1 MRFDYKITLSI
12 IFLFLVSVS
21 TYGQRF
27 GANPSS
33 VKWKKI
39 KGAAA
44 DIVFPIGSDSAA
56 FRVNAITSMLEKSP
70 AYGRLGNTSS
80 RISIVLQ
87 TLPTVSNAYV
97 GLGPWRSEFF
107 LFPPQDALKLGSTS
121 WLDNLS
127 IHEYRHVHQYAN
139 FRKGL
144 SKFAYLV
151 AGQEGQALA
160 NSASVPDWFFEGD
173 AVYAET
179 KYLSQGRGR
188 LPGFYEPFRSLW
200 MANKQY
206 GYQKLR
212 SGSMKDLVPNHYA
225 LGYLLVAYGY
235 GQYGE
240 DFWAKVTG
248 DASRFRGLFYP
259 LQSAIKRHTG
269 LKFNAF
275 VQRAIDSFQLSM
287 PVEVKHPSV
296 MMINTLDKKRVVDH
310 HFPIW
315 LGGDSVLAL
324 RKSYNQL
331 SHWVIFN
338 QGKQSRLGVKNIG
351 VDDYYTYKRGHVVYV
366 AYMPDSRWQWK
377 ESSDIILYNIY
388 DRTEQ
393 RITKGKRYFSPDLS
407 NDGQRLIAVDVA
419 PGGKTSLDLINRE
432 TGEKLKT
439 YENGSGIFFSYP
451 VFNYSDSIVYV
462 IARKDEGVSALL
474 KLDLSTSSFSE
485 VLPYTNAP
493 MSFLRIRGN
502 KLMFTVSQ
510 GQTNQFWEHDLVS
523 GKTGVLSVG
532 VTGSYGGDIHEDG
545 KKIVYSSL
553 SAEGEQV
560 YRADYAFK
568 EAKLSPLK
576 PTGATDL
583 MTEVNGSND
592 SIAAY
597 KKSEGLLRIHSWRP
611 FYEQPEWSFTLY
623 GQNLLNTMVS
633 SYEYVYNENEGSHR
647 VGLNLAY
654 GGLYPWITG
663 GTNYTVD
670 RTYKDSSRLI
680 RWNEWTGNVGLRL
693 PLNFTAGKLYK
704 QLDLSTRIHAVSL
717 DYASKNTVSFNDRFI
732 SYLQHQLSWS
742 MQTQQAVQHI
752 YPKFAFV
759 TRLQSRMAIG
769 NTSANQ
775 LYWGSQLYLPG
786 AGRNHSLVLGFNY
799 QRRDTL
805 RQYSFS
811 NGFAMA
817 RGYDGIDYPRM
828 WKTSFNYH
836 MPLLYPDLGIG
847 NIVYFLRIR
856 SNFFYDD
863 MHLKSLRTGKVIN
876 LRSAGTE
883 VYFDTKWWN
892 QQNVTFG
899 LRYSRL
905 LDTKLFVKPP
915 NPNRWEFI
923 MPIDLF
929 SN

>member
-1 MRFDYKITLSI
+1 MRLICKIILSI
-12 IFLFLVSVS
+12 FFLLHVSLHM
-21 TYGQRF
+21 YGQRF

-39 KGAAA
+39 RGTAAE
-44 DIVFPIGSDSAA
+44 IVFPQGADSAA
-56 FRVNAITSMLEKSP
+56 MRINAITQLLEKQSS
-70 AYGRLGNTSS
+70 GRLGNARL
-80 RISIVLQ
+80 RIPIVLQ

-107 LFPPQDALKLGSTS
+107 LFPPQDALYLGSTS

-127 IHEYRHVHQYAN
+127 VHEYRHVHQYAN

-144 SKFAYLV
+144 SKFAYLI

-173 AVYAET
+173 AVYTET

-188 LPGFYEPFRSLW
+188 LPGFFDPFRSLW
-200 MANKQY
+200 LANKKY

-225 LGYLLVAYGY
+225 LGYLLVAHGY
-235 GQYGE
+235 RSQGDG
-240 DFWAKVTG
+240 FWAKVTD
-248 DASRFRGLFYP
+248 DAARFKGLFYP

-269 LKFNAF
+269 LRFNEF
-275 VQRAIDSFQLSM
+275 VERAIDSFRLNM
-287 PVEVKHPSV
+287 PVE
-296 MMINTLDKKRVVDH
+296 INYSNSKMVNELDTKKVIDH
-310 HFPIW
+310 RFPIF

-324 RKSYNQL
+324 RRAYNQL
-331 SHWVIFN
+331 AHWVIFSK
-338 QGKQSRLGVKNIG
+338 GKASRLGIKNIG
-351 VDDYYTYKRGHVVYV
+351 VDDYYTYKGGNVVY
-366 AYMPDSRWQWK
+366 AAFSPDPRWQWK
-377 ESSDIILYNIY
+377 ENSDIILYNIY

-393 RITKGKRYFSPDLS
+393 RVTRGKRYFSPDLS
-407 NDGQRLIAVDVA
+407 NDGQQLIAVDIE

-432 TGEKLKT
+432 TGERMKRFESSFDT
-439 YENGSGIFFSYP
+439 YFSYP
-451 VFNYSDSIVYV
+451 VFNNSDSIVYV
-462 IARKDEGVSALL
+462 ISRKDNGTSGLL
-474 KLDLSTSSFSE
+474 RLDIASGSFSE
-485 VLPYTNAP
+485 ELPYTNAP
-493 MSFLRIRGN
+493 MSFLRIRRN
-502 KLMFTVSQ
+502 KLMFTISQ

-523 GKTGVLSVG
+523 GKSGILSIG
-532 VTGSYGGDIHEDG
+532 VTGSYAGDIHEDG
-545 KKIVYSSL
+545 NKIVYSSP

-560 YRADYAFK
+560 YSADYRFT
-568 EAKLSPLK
+568 EASIHPLK
-576 PTGATDL
+576 KANEADL
-583 MTEVNGSND
+583 MADVNASAD
-592 SIAAY
+592 PITDY
-597 KKSEGLLRIHSWRP
+597 KKVEGLFRIHSWRP
-611 FYEQPEWSFTLY
+611 FYEQPEWSFSLY

-647 VGLNLAY
+647 VGMNLAY

-663 GTNYTVD
+663 GTNYTMN
-670 RTYKDSSRLI
+670 RTFRDSSRVI

-704 QLDLSTRIHAVSL
+704 QLDLSTRLHAVSV
-717 DYASKNTVSFNDRFI
+717 DYGNKNNVSLKDRFI
-732 SYLQHQLSWS
+732 PYLQHQISWA
-742 MQTQQAVQHI
+742 MQSQQAQQHI
-752 YPKFAFV
+752 YPRFAFV
-759 TRLQSRMAIG
+759 ARLQSRMAIG
-769 NTSANQ
+769 NTNANQ
-775 LYWGSQLYLPG
+775 LFWGSQLYLPG
-786 AGRNHSLVLGFNY
+786 VGRNHSLVLGFNY
-799 QRRDTL
+799 QSRDTL

-817 RGYDGIDYPRM
+817 RGYDAIDYPQM
-828 WKTSFNYH
+828 WRTSFNYH

-847 NIVYFLRIR
+847 NIVYFLRVR

-863 MHLKSLRTGKVIN
+863 MHLKSLRTGNVIN

-883 VYFDTKWWN
+883 VFFDTKWWN
-892 QQNVTFG
+892 QQNVSFG

-915 NPNRWEFI
+915 NPNRFEFI
-923 MPIDLF
+923 MPINLL

>member
-1 MRFDYKITLSI
+1 MRFYYKITLSI
-12 IFLFLVSVS
+12 IFLFHVSIAM
-21 TYGQRF
+21 YGQKF

-39 KGAAA
+39 RGTAA
-44 DIVFPIGSDSAA
+44 DIVFPLASDTAA
-56 FRVNAITSMLEKSP
+56 MRVNAITRFLDKQAS
-70 AYGRLGNTSS
+70 GRLGTASL
-80 RISIVLQ
+80 RIPIVLQ
-87 TLPTVSNAYV
+87 TLPTISNAYV
-97 GLGPWRSEFF
+97 ALGPWRSEFF
-107 LFPPQDALKLGSTS
+107 LFPPQDALTLGSTS

-127 IHEYRHVHQYAN
+127 VHEYRHVHQYAN

-144 SKFAYLV
+144 SKFAYLI

-173 AVYAET
+173 AVYTET

-188 LPGFYEPFRSLW
+188 LPGFYDPFRSLW
-200 MANKQY
+200 QANRKY

-225 LGYLLVAYGY
+225 LGYMLVGYGY
-235 GQYGE
+235 ERYGE
-240 DFWAKVTG
+240 QFWARVTD
-248 DASRFRGLFYP
+248 DAARFKGLFYP

-269 LKFNAF
+269 LKYNAF
-275 VQRAIDSFQLSM
+275 VQHAIDSFQSRM
-287 PVEVKHPSV
+287 PVVANHFLV
-296 MMINTLDKKRVVDH
+296 NMINKMDSKRVVDH

-324 RKSYNQL
+324 RKAYNQL
-331 SHWVIFN
+331 PHWVIFN
-338 QGKQSRLGVKNIG
+338 KGRVSRLGVKNIG
-351 VDDYYTYKRGHVVYV
+351 VDDYYTYKRGNIVY
-366 AYMPDSRWQWK
+366 ASYSPDPRWQWK

-388 DRTEQ
+388 DLTEQ
-393 RITKGKRYFSPDLS
+393 RVTRGRRYFSPDLS
-407 NDGQRLIAVDVA
+407 NDGQQLIAVDVA

-432 TGEKLKT
+432 TGERVKRF
-439 YENGSGIFFSYP
+439 EDGSGVYFSYP
-451 VFNYSDSIVYV
+451 VFNHSDSVVYV
-462 IARKDEGVSALL
+462 IGRKDDGASALL
-474 KLDLSTSSFSE
+474 RLDLATSSFSE

-493 MSFLRIRGN
+493 MSFLRIRGG

-510 GQTNQFWEHDLVS
+510 GQTNQFWEYDLVS
-523 GKTGVLSVG
+523 GKTGALAVG
-532 VTGSYGGDIHEDG
+532 VSGSYAGDIHEDG
-545 KKIVYSSL
+545 KKIVFSSP
-553 SAEGEQV
+553 SVEGEQV
-560 YRADYAFK
+560 FSADYRFT
-568 EAKLSPLK
+568 EAHISPLK
-576 PTGATDL
+576 PAVDKDL
-583 MTEVNGSND
+583 MEDLNTSND
-592 SIAAY
+592 PITNY
-597 KKSEGLLRIHSWRP
+597 KKIEGLFRIHSWRP

-633 SYEYVYNENEGSHR
+633 SYEYLYNENEGSHR
-647 VGLNLAY
+647 VGVSLAY
-654 GGLYPWITG
+654 AGLYPWITG
-663 GTNYTVD
+663 GTNYTMN
-670 RTYKDSSRLI
+670 RTYKDSIRLLH
-680 RWNEWTGNVGLRL
+680 WNEWTGNLGLRL

-704 QLDLSTRIHAVSL
+704 HLDLSTRIHAVSL
-717 DYASKNTVSFNDRFI
+717 DYASKNTVSFKDRFI
-732 SYLQHQLSWS
+732 SYLQHQVSWS

-752 YPKFAFV
+752 YPRFAFV
-759 TRLQSRMAIG
+759 TRLQSRMTIG

-786 AGRNHSLVLGFNY
+786 VGRNHSLVLGFNY
-799 QRRDTL
+799 QMRDTM

-817 RGYDGIDYPRM
+817 RGYDAIDYPRM
-828 WKTSFNYH
+828 WRTSFNYH
-836 MPLLYPDLGIG
+836 MPLIYPDLGIG
-847 NIVYFLRIR
+847 SIVYFLRVR

-863 MHLKSLRTGKVIN
+863 MHLKSLRTGKIIN

-905 LDTKLFVKPP
+905 LDTKLTIKPT

-923 MPIDLF
+923 MPIDLL

>member
-1 MRFDYKITLSI
+1 MKLIYSITFSI
-12 IFLFLVSVS
+12 MFILFVSIAAH
-21 TYGQRF
+21 GQRF

-39 KGAAA
+39 RGTVA
-44 DIVFPIGSDSAA
+44 DIVFPVGSDAA
-56 FRVNAITSMLEKSP
+56 AIRVNAITRFLENQPS
-70 AYGRLGNTSS
+70 GRLGTASL
-80 RISIVLQ
+80 RIPIVLQ

-107 LFPPQDALKLGSTS
+107 LFPPQDAMNLGSTS

-127 IHEYRHVHQYAN
+127 VHEYRHVHQYAN

-144 SKFAYLV
+144 SRFAYLI

-160 NSASVPDWFFEGD
+160 NAASVPDWFFEGD
-173 AVYAET
+173 AVYTET
-179 KYLSQGRGR
+179 KFLSQGRGR
-188 LPGFYEPFRSLW
+188 LPGFYDPFRSLW
-200 MANKQY
+200 TANKKY
-206 GYQKLR
+206 SYQKLR

-235 GQYGE
+235 GSRG
-240 DFWAKVTG
+240 DGFWAKVTD
-248 DASRFRGLFYP
+248 DAARFKGLIYP

-275 VQRAIDSFQLSM
+275 VKHAIDSFQSKM
-287 PVEVKHPSV
+287 PVLASHPSV
-296 MMINTLDKKRVVDH
+296 QMVNKVDAKRVVDH

-324 RKSYNQL
+324 RKAYNQL
-331 SHWVIFN
+331 PHWVIFN
-338 QGKQSRLGVKNIG
+338 QGKLSRLGVKNIG
-351 VDDYYTYKRGHVVYV
+351 VDDYYTYKRGNIVYA
-366 AYMPDSRWQWK
+366 AYSPDPRWQWK
-377 ESSDIILYNIY
+377 ESSDITLYNIY
-388 DRTEQ
+388 DRTAQ
-393 RITKGKRYFSPDLS
+393 RVTKGKRYFSPDLS
-407 NDGQRLIAVDVA
+407 NDGQQLIAVDVA

-432 TGEKLKT
+432 TGERVKRF
-439 YENGSGIFFSYP
+439 ENISGLYFSYP
-451 VFNYSDSIVYV
+451 VFSHSDSIVYV
-462 IARKDEGVSALL
+462 IGRRDNGVSALL
-474 KLDLSTSSFSE
+474 RLDLQSGSFSE
-485 VLPYTNAP
+485 LLPYTNAP

-502 KLMFTVSQ
+502 KLLFTVSQ
-510 GQTNQFWEHDLVS
+510 GQTNQFWEHDLVA
-523 GKTGVLSVG
+523 GKTGVLAEG
-532 VTGSYGGDIHEDG
+532 VTGSYAGDIHEDG
-545 KKIVYSSL
+545 KKIVYSSP

-560 YRADYAFK
+560 FSADYRFT
-568 EAKLSPLK
+568 EAHINPLK
-576 PTGATDL
+576 PASEVDL
-583 MTEVNGSND
+583 MVDVNATTD
-592 SIAAY
+592 PITDY
-597 KKSEGLLRIHSWRP
+597 KKAEGLFRIHSWRP
-611 FYEQPEWSFTLY
+611 FYEQPEWSFSLY

-633 SYEYVYNENEGSHR
+633 SYEYLYNENEGSHR
-647 VGLNLAY
+647 VGVNLAY

-663 GTNYTVD
+663 GTNYTID

-704 QLDLSTRIHAVSL
+704 QLDLSTRIHGVSL
-717 DYASKNTVSFNDRFI
+717 DYDAKNTVSFKDRFI

-742 MQTQQAVQHI
+742 TQTQQAVQHI

-769 NTSANQ
+769 KTSANQ
-775 LYWGSQLYLPG
+775 LFWGSQLYLPG
-786 AGRNHSLVLGFNY
+786 VGRNHSLVLGFNY
-799 QRRDTL
+799 QMRDTL

-817 RGYDGIDYPRM
+817 RGYDAVDYPRM
-828 WKTSFNYH
+828 WRTSFNYH

-847 NIVYFLRIR
+847 NIVYFLRAR

-863 MHLKSLRTGKVIN
+863 MHLKSLRTGKIIN

-883 VYFDTKWWN
+883 IYFDTKWWN

-905 LDTKLFVKPP
+905 LDTKLFVNPP

-923 MPIDLF
+923 MPIDLL

>member
-1 MRFDYKITLSI
+1 MRVIYKITLSI
-12 IFLFLVSVS
+12 IFLFHLSIS
-21 TYGQRF
+21 MYGQRF

-39 KGAAA
+39 RGTAA
-44 DIVFPIGSDSAA
+44 DIVFPNGSDADA
-56 FRVNAITSMLEKSP
+56 LRVNAITRLLDKQDS
-70 AYGRLGNTSS
+70 GRLGNARL
-80 RISIVLQ
+80 RIPIVLQ

-107 LFPPQDALKLGSTS
+107 LFPPQNALNLGSTS

-127 IHEYRHVHQYAN
+127 VHEFRHVHQYAN

-144 SKFAYLV
+144 SKFAYLI

-173 AVYAET
+173 AVYTET

-188 LPGFYEPFRSLW
+188 LPSFYDPFRSLW
-200 MANKQY
+200 TANKQY

-235 GQYGE
+235 GRQG
-240 DFWAKVTG
+240 DGFWARVTD
-248 DASRFRGLFYP
+248 DAARFKGLFYP
-259 LQSAIKRHTG
+259 LQSAIKRQTG

-275 VQRAIDSFQLSM
+275 VKHAIDSFQSLM
-287 PVEVKHPSV
+287 PVVANHPSV
-296 MMINTLDKKRVVDH
+296 QMINKVETKRVVDH
-310 HFPIW
+310 HFPIF

-324 RKSYNQL
+324 RKAYNQL
-331 SHWVIFN
+331 PHWVIFN

-351 VDDYYTYKRGHVVYV
+351 VDDYYTYKRGNVVYA
-366 AYMPDSRWQWK
+366 AYSPDPRWQWK

-388 DRTEQ
+388 DRSEQ
-393 RITKGKRYFSPDLS
+393 RVTKGKRYFSPDLS
-407 NDGQRLIAVDVA
+407 NDGQQLIAVDVA

-432 TGEKLKT
+432 TGERIKRFESVDSI
-439 YENGSGIFFSYP
+439 YFSYP
-451 VFNYSDSIVYV
+451 VFNHSDSIVYV
-462 IARKDEGVSALL
+462 IGRKDNGVSALL
-474 KLDLSTSSFSE
+474 RLDVTSGSFSE

-493 MSFLRIRGN
+493 MSFLRNRGN
-502 KLMFTVSQ
+502 KLVFTVSQ
-510 GQTNQFWEHDLVS
+510 GQTNQFWEHDVVS
-523 GKTGVLSVG
+523 GKTGVLAVG
-532 VTGSYGGDIHEDG
+532 VTGAYAGDIHEEG
-545 KKIVYSSL
+545 KKIVYSSP

-560 YRADYAFK
+560 FSADYRFT
-568 EAKLSPLK
+568 EAHINSLK
-576 PTGATDL
+576 PSSEIDL
-583 MTEVNGSND
+583 MTDVNVSND
-592 SIAAY
+592 PITDY
-597 KKSEGLLRIHSWRP
+597 KKAEGLFRIHSWRP
-611 FYEQPEWSFTLY
+611 FYEQPEWSFSLY

-633 SYEYVYNENEGSHR
+633 SYEYLYNENEGSHR
-647 VGLNLAY
+647 VGVNLAY

-663 GTNYTVD
+663 GTNYTID

-704 QLDLSTRIHAVSL
+704 QLDLSTRIHAVSV
-717 DYASKNTVSFNDRFI
+717 DYDNKNTVSLKDRFI
-732 SYLQHQLSWS
+732 PYLQHQISWS

-752 YPKFAFV
+752 YPKFAFI

-786 AGRNHSLVLGFNY
+786 VGRNHSLVLGFNY
-799 QRRDTL
+799 QMRDTL

-817 RGYDGIDYPRM
+817 RGYEAIDYPRM
-828 WKTSFNYH
+828 WRTSFNYH
-836 MPLLYPDLGIG
+836 LPLLYPDLGIG
-847 NIVYFLRIR
+847 NIVYFLRVR

-876 LRSAGTE
+876 FRSTGTE
-883 VYFDTKWWN
+883 IYFDTKWWN

-923 MPIDLF
+923 MPINLL

>member
-1 MRFDYKITLSI
+1 M
-12 IFLFLVSVS
+12 
-21 TYGQRF
+21 YGQRF

-39 KGAAA
+39 RGTAA
-44 DIVFPIGSDSAA
+44 DIVFPNGSDADA
-56 FRVNAITSMLEKSP
+56 LRVNAITRLLDKQDS
-70 AYGRLGNTSS
+70 GRLGNARL
-80 RISIVLQ
+80 RIPIVLQ

-107 LFPPQDALKLGSTS
+107 LFPPQNALNLGSTS

-127 IHEYRHVHQYAN
+127 VHEFRHVHQYAN

-144 SKFAYLV
+144 SKFAYLI

-173 AVYAET
+173 AVYTET

-188 LPGFYEPFRSLW
+188 LPGFYDPFRSLW
-200 MANKQY
+200 TANKQY

-235 GQYGE
+235 GRQG
-240 DFWAKVTG
+240 DGFWARVTD
-248 DASRFRGLFYP
+248 DAARFKGLFYP
-259 LQSAIKRHTG
+259 LQSAIKRQTG

-275 VQRAIDSFQLSM
+275 VKHAIDSFQSLM
-287 PVEVKHPSV
+287 PVVANHPSV
-296 MMINTLDKKRVVDH
+296 QMINKVDTKRVVDH
-310 HFPIW
+310 HFPIF

-324 RKSYNQL
+324 RKAYNQL
-331 SHWVIFN
+331 PHWVIFN

-351 VDDYYTYKRGHVVYV
+351 VDDYYTYKRGNVVYA
-366 AYMPDSRWQWK
+366 AYSPDPRWQWK

-388 DRTEQ
+388 DRSEQ
-393 RITKGKRYFSPDLS
+393 RVTKGKRYFSPDLS
-407 NDGQRLIAVDVA
+407 NDGQQLIAVDVA

-432 TGEKLKT
+432 TGERIKRFESVDSI
-439 YENGSGIFFSYP
+439 YFSYP
-451 VFNYSDSIVYV
+451 VFNHSDSIVYV
-462 IARKDEGVSALL
+462 IGRKDNGVSALL
-474 KLDLSTSSFSE
+474 RLDITSGSFSE

-493 MSFLRIRGN
+493 MSFLRNRGN
-502 KLMFTVSQ
+502 KLVFTVSQ
-510 GQTNQFWEHDLVS
+510 GQTNQFWEHDVVS
-523 GKTGVLSVG
+523 GKTGVLAVG
-532 VTGSYGGDIHEDG
+532 VTGAYAGDIHEEG
-545 KKIVYSSL
+545 KKIVYSSP

-560 YRADYAFK
+560 FSADYRFT
-568 EAKLSPLK
+568 EAHINSLK
-576 PTGATDL
+576 PSSEIDL
-583 MTEVNGSND
+583 MTGVNVSND
-592 SIAAY
+592 PITDY
-597 KKSEGLLRIHSWRP
+597 KKAEGLFRIHSWRP
-611 FYEQPEWSFTLY
+611 FYEQPEWSFSLY

-633 SYEYVYNENEGSHR
+633 SYEYLYNENEGSHR
-647 VGLNLAY
+647 VGVNLAY

-663 GTNYTVD
+663 GTNYTID

-704 QLDLSTRIHAVSL
+704 QLDLSTRIHAVSV
-717 DYASKNTVSFNDRFI
+717 DYDNKNTVSLKDRFI
-732 SYLQHQLSWS
+732 PYLQHQISWS

-752 YPKFAFV
+752 YPKFAFI

-786 AGRNHSLVLGFNY
+786 VGRNHSLVLGFNY
-799 QRRDTL
+799 QMRDTL

-817 RGYDGIDYPRM
+817 RGYEAIDYPRM
-828 WKTSFNYH
+828 WRTSFNYH
-836 MPLLYPDLGIG
+836 LPLLYPDLGIG
-847 NIVYFLRIR
+847 NIVYFLRVR

-876 LRSAGTE
+876 FRSTGTE
-883 VYFDTKWWN
+883 IYFDTKWWN

-923 MPIDLF
+923 MPINLL

>member
-1 MRFDYKITLSI
+1 MKFIYKITLSI
-12 IFLFLVSVS
+12 IFLLFVSFS
-21 TYGQRF
+21 IYSQQF

-33 VKWKKI
+33 VKWKKM
-39 KGAAA
+39 KGAVAY
-44 DIVFPIGSDSAA
+44 IVYPLGADSAA
-56 FRVNAITSMLEKSP
+56 VRVNAITRLLENQAS
-70 AYGRLGNTSS
+70 GRLGNASLQ
-80 RISIVLQ
+80 IPIVLQ
-87 TLPTVSNAYV
+87 TLSTVSNAYV

-127 IHEYRHVHQYAN
+127 VHEYRHVHQYAN

-144 SKFAYLV
+144 SKFAYLI

-173 AVYAET
+173 AVYTET

-200 MANKQY
+200 MANKKY
-206 GYQKLR
+206 SYQKLR

-225 LGYLLVAYGY
+225 LGYMLVAYGY
-235 GQYGE
+235 GSRG
-240 DFWAKVTG
+240 DNFWSKITD
-248 DASRFRGLFYP
+248 DAARFKGLFYP

-269 LKFNAF
+269 LNFNAF
-275 VQRAIDSFQLSM
+275 VSRAIDSFQLNIPIQVTSSY
-287 PVEVKHPSV
+287 KQ
-296 MMINTLDKKRVVDH
+296 MINKLDTKKIVDH

-324 RKSYNQL
+324 RKAYNQL
-331 SHWVIFN
+331 PHWVVFN
-338 QGKQSRLGVKNIG
+338 KGKISKLGIKNIG
-351 VDDYYTYKRGHVVYV
+351 VDDYFTYKRGHVVYA
-366 AYMPDSRWQWK
+366 AYTPDPRWQWK
-377 ESSDIILYNIY
+377 EGSDIILYNIY

-393 RITKGKRYFSPDLS
+393 RVTRGKRYFSPDLS
-407 NDGQRLIAVDVA
+407 NDGQRLIAVDIA

-432 TGEKLKT
+432 TGEQLKR
-439 YENGSGIFFSYP
+439 YENGSGTYFSYP
-451 VFNYSDSIVYV
+451 VFNHSDSIVYV
-462 IARKDEGVSALL
+462 ISRKDNGASALL
-474 KLDLSTSSFSE
+474 RLDLHSGSFSE
-485 VLPYTNAP
+485 VLPYANAP
-493 MSFLRIRGN
+493 MSFLRIRED

-523 GKTGVLSVG
+523 GKTGVLSAD
-532 VTGSYGGDIHEDG
+532 VTGSYAGDIHEDG
-545 KKIVYSSL
+545 KRIVYSSP

-560 YRADYAFK
+560 FSADYRFT
-568 EAKLSPLK
+568 EANIHPLK
-576 PTGATDL
+576 PANAEDL
-583 MTEVNGSND
+583 MAGINVSADPITD
-592 SIAAY
+592 Y
-597 KKSEGLLRIHSWRP
+597 KKTEGLFRIHSWRP
-611 FYEQPEWSFTLY
+611 FYEQPEWSFSLY

-633 SYEYVYNENEGSHR
+633 SYEYLYNENEGSHR
-647 VGLNLAY
+647 LGVNLAY

-663 GTNYTVD
+663 GTNYTMN

-693 PLNFTAGKLYK
+693 PLNFTSGKLYK
-704 QLDLSTRIHAVSL
+704 QLDLSSRIHGVSL
-717 DYASKNTVSFNDRFI
+717 DYHSKNTVSLNDRFI
-732 SYLQHQLSWS
+732 SYLQHQISWS

-752 YPKFAFV
+752 YPRFAFV

-769 NTSANQ
+769 NTRANQ
-775 LYWGSQLYLPG
+775 FYWGSQLYLPG
-786 AGRNHSLVLGFNY
+786 VGRNHSLVLGFNY

-817 RGYDGIDYPRM
+817 RGYESIDYPRM
-828 WKTSFNYH
+828 WRTSFNYH

-847 NIVYFLRIR
+847 NIVYFLRVR

-863 MHLKSLRTGKVIN
+863 MHLKSLRTGKIIN

-905 LDTKLFVKPP
+905 LDTKLFIKPP
-915 NPNRWEFI
+915 NPNSWEFI
-923 MPIDLF
+923 MPINLL

>member
-1 MRFDYKITLSI
+1 MRVIYKITLSI
-12 IFLFLVSVS
+12 IFLFHLSILM
-21 TYGQRF
+21 YGQRF

-39 KGAAA
+39 RGTAA
-44 DIVFPIGSDSAA
+44 DIVFPNGSDADA
-56 FRVNAITSMLEKSP
+56 LRVNAITRLLDKQDS
-70 AYGRLGNTSS
+70 GRLGNARL
-80 RISIVLQ
+80 RIPIVLQ

-107 LFPPQDALKLGSTS
+107 LFPPQNALNLGSTS

-127 IHEYRHVHQYAN
+127 VHEFRHVHQYAN

-144 SKFAYLV
+144 SKFAYLI

-173 AVYAET
+173 AVYTET

-188 LPGFYEPFRSLW
+188 LPGFYDPFRSLW
-200 MANKQY
+200 TANKQY

-235 GQYGE
+235 GRKG
-240 DFWAKVTG
+240 DGFWARVTD
-248 DASRFRGLFYP
+248 DAARFKGLFYP
-259 LQSAIKRHTG
+259 LQSAIKRQTG

-275 VQRAIDSFQLSM
+275 VKHAIDSFQSLM
-287 PVEVKHPSV
+287 PVVANHPSV
-296 MMINTLDKKRVVDH
+296 QMINKVETKRVVDH
-310 HFPIW
+310 HFPIF

-324 RKSYNQL
+324 RKAYNQL
-331 SHWVIFN
+331 PHWVIFN

-351 VDDYYTYKRGHVVYV
+351 VDDYYTYKRGNVVYA
-366 AYMPDSRWQWK
+366 AYSPDPRWQWK

-388 DRTEQ
+388 DRSEQ
-393 RITKGKRYFSPDLS
+393 RVTKGKRYFSPDLS
-407 NDGQRLIAVDVA
+407 NDGQQLIAVDVA

-432 TGEKLKT
+432 TGERIKRFESVDSI
-439 YENGSGIFFSYP
+439 YFSYP
-451 VFNYSDSIVYV
+451 VFNHSDSIVYV
-462 IARKDEGVSALL
+462 IGRKDNGVSALL
-474 KLDLSTSSFSE
+474 RLDVTSGSFSE

-493 MSFLRIRGN
+493 MSFLRNRGN
-502 KLMFTVSQ
+502 KLVFTVSQ
-510 GQTNQFWEHDLVS
+510 GQTNQFWEHDVVS
-523 GKTGVLSVG
+523 GKTGVLAVG
-532 VTGSYGGDIHEDG
+532 VTGAYAGDIHEEG
-545 KKIVYSSL
+545 KKIVYSSP

-560 YRADYAFK
+560 FSADYRFT
-568 EAKLSPLK
+568 EAHINSLK
-576 PTGATDL
+576 PSSEIDL
-583 MTEVNGSND
+583 MTDVNVSND
-592 SIAAY
+592 PITDY
-597 KKSEGLLRIHSWRP
+597 KKAEGLFRIHSWRP

-633 SYEYVYNENEGSHR
+633 SYEYLYNENEGSHR
-647 VGLNLAY
+647 VGVNLAY

-663 GTNYTVD
+663 GTNYTID

-693 PLNFTAGKLYK
+693 PLNFTAGKVYK
-704 QLDLSTRIHAVSL
+704 QLDLSTRVHAVSV
-717 DYASKNTVSFNDRFI
+717 DYDNKNTVSLKDRFI
-732 SYLQHQLSWS
+732 PYLQHQISWS

-752 YPKFAFV
+752 YPKFAFI

-786 AGRNHSLVLGFNY
+786 VGRNHSLVLGFNY
-799 QRRDTL
+799 QMRDTL

-817 RGYDGIDYPRM
+817 RGYEAIDYPRM
-828 WKTSFNYH
+828 WRTSFNYH

-847 NIVYFLRIR
+847 NIVYFLRVR

-876 LRSAGTE
+876 FRSTGTE
-883 VYFDTKWWN
+883 IYFDTKWWN

-923 MPIDLF
+923 MPINLL

>member
-1 MRFDYKITLSI
+1 MRFIYKVTLSI
-12 IFLFLVSVS
+12 IFLFHLSIS
-21 TYGQRF
+21 MYGQRF
-27 GANPSS
+27 GANPST

-39 KGAAA
+39 RGTAA
-44 DIVFPIGSDSAA
+44 DIVFPNGSDADA
-56 FRVNAITSMLEKSP
+56 LRVNAITRLLENQDS
-70 AYGRLGNTSS
+70 GRLGNARL
-80 RISIVLQ
+80 RIPIVLQ

-107 LFPPQDALKLGSTS
+107 LFPPQDALNLGSTS

-127 IHEYRHVHQYAN
+127 VHEYRHVHQYAN

-144 SKFAYLV
+144 SKFAYLI

-173 AVYAET
+173 AVYTET

-188 LPGFYEPFRSLW
+188 LPGFYDPFRSLW
-200 MANKQY
+200 TANKQY

-225 LGYLLVAYGY
+225 LGYLMVAYGY
-235 GQYGE
+235 GRQG
-240 DFWAKVTG
+240 DGFWARVTD
-248 DASRFRGLFYP
+248 DAARFKGLFYS
-259 LQSAIKRHTG
+259 LQSAIKKQTG

-275 VQRAIDSFQLSM
+275 VKHAIDSFQSLM
-287 PVEVKHPSV
+287 PVVVNHPSV
-296 MMINTLDKKRVVDH
+296 QMINKVDTKRVVDH
-310 HFPIW
+310 HFPIF

-324 RKSYNQL
+324 RKAYNQL
-331 SHWVIFN
+331 PHWVIFN

-351 VDDYYTYKRGHVVYV
+351 VDDYYTYKRGNIVYA
-366 AYMPDSRWQWK
+366 AYSPDPRWQWK

-393 RITKGKRYFSPDLS
+393 RVTKGKRYFSPDLS
-407 NDGQRLIAVDVA
+407 NDGQQLIAVDVA

-432 TGEKLKT
+432 TGEKIKRFET
-439 YENGSGIFFSYP
+439 VDSIYFSYP
-451 VFNYSDSIVYV
+451 VFNHSDSIVYV
-462 IARKDEGVSALL
+462 IGRKDNGVSALL
-474 KLDLSTSSFSE
+474 RLDITSGSFSE

-493 MSFLRIRGN
+493 MSFLRNRGN
-502 KLMFTVSQ
+502 KLVFTVSQ
-510 GQTNQFWEHDLVS
+510 GQTNQFWEHDMVS
-523 GKTGVLSVG
+523 GKTGVLAVG
-532 VTGSYGGDIHEDG
+532 VTGAYAGDIHEEG
-545 KKIVYSSL
+545 KKIVYSSP

-560 YRADYAFK
+560 FGADYRFTDAHIN
-568 EAKLSPLK
+568 PLK
-576 PTGATDL
+576 PASEGDL
-583 MTEVNGSND
+583 MADVNVSND
-592 SIAAY
+592 PITDY
-597 KKSEGLLRIHSWRP
+597 KKAEGLFRIHSWRP

-633 SYEYVYNENEGSHR
+633 SYEYLFNENEGSHR
-647 VGLNLAY
+647 VGVNLAY

-704 QLDLSTRIHAVSL
+704 QLDLSTRIHAVSV
-717 DYASKNTVSFNDRFI
+717 DYDNKNTVSLKDRFI
-732 SYLQHQLSWS
+732 PYLQHQISWS

-752 YPKFAFV
+752 YPKFAFI

-775 LYWGSQLYLPG
+775 LFWSSQLYLPG
-786 AGRNHSLVLGFNY
+786 VGRNHSLVLGFNY
-799 QRRDTL
+799 QMRDTM

-817 RGYDGIDYPRM
+817 RGYEAIDYPRM
-828 WKTSFNYH
+828 WRTSFNYH

-847 NIVYFLRIR
+847 NIVYFLRVR

-876 LRSAGTE
+876 FRSAGTE
-883 VYFDTKWWN
+883 IYFDTKWWN
-892 QQNVTFG
+892 QQSVTFG

-905 LDTKLFVKPP
+905 FDTKLFVKPP

-923 MPIDLF
+923 MPINLL

>member
-1 MRFDYKITLSI
+1 MRFIYKITLSI
-12 IFLFLVSVS
+12 IFLFHLSIS
-21 TYGQRF
+21 MYGQRF
-27 GANPSS
+27 GANPST

-39 KGAAA
+39 RGTAA
-44 DIVFPIGSDSAA
+44 DIVFPNGSDADA
-56 FRVNAITSMLEKSP
+56 LRVNAITRLLENQDS
-70 AYGRLGNTSS
+70 GRLGNARL
-80 RISIVLQ
+80 RIPIVLQ

-107 LFPPQDALKLGSTS
+107 LFPPQDALNLGSTS

-127 IHEYRHVHQYAN
+127 VHEYRHVHQYAN

-144 SKFAYLV
+144 SKFAYLI

-173 AVYAET
+173 AVYTET

-188 LPGFYEPFRSLW
+188 LPGFYDPFRSLW
-200 MANKQY
+200 TANKQY

-235 GQYGE
+235 GRQG
-240 DFWAKVTG
+240 DGFWARVTD
-248 DASRFRGLFYP
+248 DAARFKGLFYP
-259 LQSAIKRHTG
+259 LQSAIKKQTG

-275 VQRAIDSFQLSM
+275 VKHAIDSFQSLM
-287 PVEVKHPSV
+287 PVVANHPSV
-296 MMINTLDKKRVVDH
+296 QMINKVDTKRVVDH
-310 HFPIW
+310 HFPIF

-324 RKSYNQL
+324 RKAYNQL
-331 SHWVIFN
+331 PHWVIFN

-351 VDDYYTYKRGHVVYV
+351 VDDYYTYKRGNIVYA
-366 AYMPDSRWQWK
+366 AYSPDPRWQWK

-388 DRTEQ
+388 DRSEQ
-393 RITKGKRYFSPDLS
+393 RVTKGKRYFSPDLS
-407 NDGQRLIAVDVA
+407 NDGQQLIAVDVA

-432 TGEKLKT
+432 TGEKIKRFET
-439 YENGSGIFFSYP
+439 VDSIYFSYP

-462 IARKDEGVSALL
+462 IGRKDNGVSALL
-474 KLDLSTSSFSE
+474 RLDITSGSFSE

-493 MSFLRIRGN
+493 MSFLRNRGN
-502 KLMFTVSQ
+502 KLVFTVSQ
-510 GQTNQFWEHDLVS
+510 GQTNQFWEHDMVS
-523 GKTGVLSVG
+523 GKTGVLAVG
-532 VTGSYGGDIHEDG
+532 VTGAYAGDIHEEV
-545 KKIVYSSL
+545 KKIVYSSP

-560 YRADYAFK
+560 FGADYRFT
-568 EAKLSPLK
+568 EAHINPLK
-576 PTGATDL
+576 PSSEGDL
-583 MTEVNGSND
+583 MADVNVSND
-592 SIAAY
+592 PITDY
-597 KKSEGLLRIHSWRP
+597 KKAEGLFRIHSWRP

-633 SYEYVYNENEGSHR
+633 SYEYLFNENEGSHR
-647 VGLNLAY
+647 VGVNLAY

-704 QLDLSTRIHAVSL
+704 QLDLSTRIHAVSV
-717 DYASKNTVSFNDRFI
+717 DYDNKNTVSLKDRFI
-732 SYLQHQLSWS
+732 PYLQHQISWS

-752 YPKFAFV
+752 YPKFAFI

-775 LYWGSQLYLPG
+775 LFWSSQLYLPG
-786 AGRNHSLVLGFNY
+786 VGRNHSLVLGFNY
-799 QRRDTL
+799 QMRDTM

-817 RGYDGIDYPRM
+817 RGYEAIDYPRM
-828 WKTSFNYH
+828 WRTSFNYH

-847 NIVYFLRIR
+847 NIVYFLRVR

-876 LRSAGTE
+876 FRSAGTE
-883 VYFDTKWWN
+883 IYFDTKWWN
-892 QQNVTFG
+892 QQSVTFG

-905 LDTKLFVKPP
+905 FDTKLFVKPP

-923 MPIDLF
+923 MPINLL

>member
-1 MRFDYKITLSI
+1 MKFIYKITLLI
-12 IFLFLVSVS
+12 VFIFSGFIS

-39 KGAAA
+39 RGTVA
-44 DIVFPIGSDSAA
+44 DVVYPLGSDSAA
-56 FRVNAITSMLEKSP
+56 KRVNAITRFLENQSS
-70 AYGRLGNTSS
+70 GRLGNASL
-80 RISIVLQ
+80 RIPIVLQ

-107 LFPPQDALKLGSTS
+107 LFPPQDALYLGSTS

-127 IHEYRHVHQYAN
+127 VHEYRHVHQYAN

-144 SKFAYLV
+144 SKFAYLI

-173 AVYAET
+173 AVYTET

-188 LPGFYEPFRSLW
+188 LPGFYDPFRSLW
-200 MANKQY
+200 LANKKY

-235 GQYGE
+235 GRQG
-240 DFWAKVTG
+240 DSFWAKVTG
-248 DASRFRGLFYP
+248 DASRFKGLVYP
-259 LQSAIKRHTG
+259 MQSAIKRHTG
-269 LKFNAF
+269 LQFNAF
-275 VQRAIDSFQLSM
+275 VRRAIDSFQLNM
-287 PVEVKHPSV
+287 PVEVSQYNAQMVNK
-296 MMINTLDKKRVVDH
+296 LDAKKVADH
-310 HFPIW
+310 HFPIF

-324 RKSYNQL
+324 RRAYNQL
-331 SHWVIFN
+331 PHWVIFSK
-338 QGKQSRLGVKNIG
+338 GKASRLNVKNIG
-351 VDDYYTYKRGHVVYV
+351 ADDYYTYKGGNVVYA
-366 AYMPDSRWQWK
+366 AYSPDLRWQWK
-377 ESSDIILYNIY
+377 ENSDIILYNIY

-393 RITKGKRYFSPDLS
+393 RVTRGKRYFSPDLS
-407 NDGQRLIAVDVA
+407 NGGQQLIAVDVA

-432 TGEKLKT
+432 TGERMKRF
-439 YENGSGIFFSYP
+439 ENSSGIYFSYP
-451 VFNYSDSIVYV
+451 VFNHSDSIVYV
-462 IARKDEGVSALL
+462 IGRKDDGASALL
-474 KLDLSTSSFSE
+474 QLDLASGSFSE
-485 VLPYTNAP
+485 VLPYNNAP
-493 MSFLRIRGN
+493 MSFLRLRGN
-502 KLMFTVSQ
+502 KLMFTVAQ

-523 GKTGVLSVG
+523 GKTGVLANG
-532 VTGSYGGDIHEDG
+532 VTGFYAGDIHEDG
-545 KKIVYSSL
+545 KKIIYSSP

-560 YRADYAFK
+560 YSADYRFM
-568 EAKLSPLK
+568 EANIHPLK
-576 PTGATDL
+576 NTNEADL
-583 MTEVNGSND
+583 MVDVNASKD
-592 SIAAY
+592 PITDY
-597 KKSEGLLRIHSWRP
+597 KKAEGLFRIHSWRP
-611 FYEQPEWSFTLY
+611 FYEQPEWSFSLY

-647 VGLNLAY
+647 VGVNLAY

-663 GTNYTVD
+663 GTNYTMN
-670 RTYKDSSRLI
+670 RTFRDSSRLI

-693 PLNFTAGKLYK
+693 PLNFTSGKLYK
-704 QLDLSTRIHAVSL
+704 QLDLSTRIHAVSV
-717 DYASKNTVSFNDRFI
+717 DYDNKNTVSFKDRFI
-732 SYLQHQLSWS
+732 PYLQHQVSWS

-752 YPKFAFV
+752 YPRFAFV
-759 TRLQSRMAIG
+759 SRLQSRMAIG
-769 NTSANQ
+769 NTNANQ
-775 LYWGSQLYLPG
+775 LFWGSQLYLPG
-786 AGRNHSLVLGFNY
+786 VGRNHSMVLGFNY
-799 QRRDTL
+799 QSRDTM

-817 RGYDGIDYPRM
+817 RGYDAIDYPRM
-828 WKTSFNYH
+828 WRTSFNYH
-836 MPLLYPDLGIG
+836 MPLVYPDLGIG
-847 NIVYFLRIR
+847 NIVYFLRVR

-863 MHLKSLRTGKVIN
+863 MHLKSLRTGKTIN
-876 LRSAGTE
+876 LRSTGTE

-892 QQNVTFG
+892 QQSVTFG

-905 LDTKLFVKPP
+905 LDTKMFVKPP

-923 MPIDLF
+923 MPIDLL

>member
-1 MRFDYKITLSI
+1 M
-12 IFLFLVSVS
+12 
-21 TYGQRF
+21 YGQRF

-39 KGAAA
+39 RGTAAE
-44 DIVFPIGSDSAA
+44 IVFPQGADSAA
-56 FRVNAITSMLEKSP
+56 MRVNAITQLLEKQSF
-70 AYGRLGNTSS
+70 GRLGNASL
-80 RISIVLQ
+80 RIPIVLQ

-107 LFPPQDALKLGSTS
+107 LFPPQDALYLGSTS

-127 IHEYRHVHQYAN
+127 VHEYRHVHQYAN

-144 SKFAYLV
+144 SKFAYLI

-173 AVYAET
+173 AVYTET

-188 LPGFYEPFRSLW
+188 LPGFFDPFRSLW
-200 MANKQY
+200 LANKKY

-225 LGYLLVAYGY
+225 LGYLLVAHGY
-235 GQYGE
+235 RSQGDG
-240 DFWAKVTG
+240 FWAKVTD
-248 DASRFRGLFYP
+248 DAARFKGLFYP

-269 LKFNAF
+269 LRFNEF
-275 VQRAIDSFQLSM
+275 VERAIDSFRLNM
-287 PVEVKHPSV
+287 PVEINYYNSK
-296 MMINTLDKKRVVDH
+296 MINELDTKKVIDH
-310 HFPIW
+310 RFPIF

-324 RKSYNQL
+324 RRAYNQL
-331 SHWVIFN
+331 AHWVIFSK
-338 QGKQSRLGVKNIG
+338 GKASRLGIKNIG
-351 VDDYYTYKRGHVVYV
+351 VDDYYTYKGGNVVY
-366 AYMPDSRWQWK
+366 AAFSPDPRWQWK
-377 ESSDIILYNIY
+377 ENSDIILYNIY

-393 RITKGKRYFSPDLS
+393 RVTKGKRYFSPDLS
-407 NDGQRLIAVDVA
+407 NDGQQLIAVDVE
-419 PGGKTSLDLINRE
+419 PGGKSSLDLINRE
-432 TGEKLKT
+432 TGERMKRFESSSNL
-439 YENGSGIFFSYP
+439 YFSYP
-451 VFNYSDSIVYV
+451 IFNNSDSIVYV
-462 IARKDEGVSALL
+462 IARKDNGASGLL
-474 KLDLSTSSFSE
+474 RLDIASGSFSE

-502 KLMFTVSQ
+502 KLMFTISQ

-523 GKTGVLSVG
+523 GKSGILSIG
-532 VTGSYGGDIHEDG
+532 VTGSYAGDIHEDG
-545 KKIVYSSL
+545 NKIVYSSP

-560 YRADYAFK
+560 YSADYRFT
-568 EAKLSPLK
+568 EASIHPLK
-576 PTGATDL
+576 KANEADL
-583 MTEVNGSND
+583 MAGVNASAD
-592 SIAAY
+592 PITDY
-597 KKSEGLLRIHSWRP
+597 KKVEGLFRIHSWRP
-611 FYEQPEWSFTLY
+611 FYEQPEWSFSLY

-647 VGLNLAY
+647 VGMNLAY

-663 GTNYTVD
+663 GTNYTMN
-670 RTYKDSSRLI
+670 RTFSDSSRLT

-704 QLDLSTRIHAVSL
+704 QLDLSTRLHAVSV
-717 DYASKNTVSFNDRFI
+717 DYDNKNNVSLKDRFI
-732 SYLQHQLSWS
+732 PYLQHQVSWA
-742 MQTQQAVQHI
+742 MQPQQAIQHI
-752 YPKFAFV
+752 YPHFAFV

-769 NTSANQ
+769 NTNANQ
-775 LYWGSQLYLPG
+775 LFWGSQLYLPG
-786 AGRNHSLVLGFNY
+786 VGRNHSLVLGFNY
-799 QRRDTL
+799 QTRDTL

-817 RGYDGIDYPRM
+817 RGYDAIDYPRM
-828 WKTSFNYH
+828 WRTSFNYH

-847 NIVYFLRIR
+847 NIVYFLRVR

-892 QQNVTFG
+892 QQNVSFG

-915 NPNRWEFI
+915 NPNRFEFI
-923 MPIDLF
+923 MPINLL

>member
-1 MRFDYKITLSI
+1 MRCIDKIVVT
-12 IFLFLVSVS
+12 IFLFFHVSVS
-21 TYGQRF
+21 MYGQRF

-33 VKWKKI
+33 VKWSKI
-39 KGAAA
+39 KGTAA
-44 DIVFPIGSDSAA
+44 DIVFPVGLDPEAM
-56 FRVNAITSMLEKSP
+56 RVNAITGLLNNQVS
-70 AYGRLGNTSS
+70 GRLGNASL
-80 RISIVLQ
+80 RIPIVLQ
-87 TLPTVSNAYV
+87 PLPTVSNAYV

-107 LFPPQDALKLGSTS
+107 LFPPQDALHLGSTS
-121 WLDNLS
+121 WLDNVS
-127 IHEYRHVHQYAN
+127 VHEYRHVHQYAN

-173 AVYAET
+173 AVYTET
-179 KYLSQGRGR
+179 QYLSQGRGR
-188 LPGFYEPFRSLW
+188 LPGFFDPFRSLW
-200 MANKQY
+200 MANKKY

-235 GQYGE
+235 GRQGD
-240 DFWAKVTG
+240 DFWAKVTD
-248 DASRFRGLFYP
+248 DAARFKGLLYP

-269 LKFNAF
+269 LKFNVF
-275 VQRAIDSFQLSM
+275 VHSAIDSFQSNM
-287 PVEVKHPSV
+287 PVMANHPSV
-296 MMINTLDKKRVVDH
+296 QMINRVDTKRVVDH

-324 RKSYNQL
+324 RKAFNQL
-331 SHWVIFN
+331 PHWVIFSK
-338 QGKQSRLGVKNIG
+338 GKPSRLGVKNIG
-351 VDDYYTYKRGHVVYV
+351 VDDYYTYKKGYVVY
-366 AYMPDSRWQWK
+366 AGYIPDPRWQWK
-377 ESSDIILYNIY
+377 EGSDIILYNIY

-393 RITKGKRYFSPDLS
+393 RVTRGKRYFSPDLS
-407 NDGQRLIAVDVA
+407 NDGQQLIAVDVA
-419 PGGKTSLDLINRE
+419 PGGKTSLDLIKRE
-432 TGEKLKT
+432 TGEMVKKFK
-439 YENGSGIFFSYP
+439 NGDDIYFSYP
-451 VFNYSDSIVYV
+451 VFSHSDSIVYV
-462 IARKDEGVSALL
+462 IARKDNGASALL
-474 KLDLSTSSFSE
+474 QLDLASGSFSE
-485 VLPYTNAP
+485 ELPYTNAP

-502 KLMFTVSQ
+502 KLLFTVSQ
-510 GQTNQFWEHDLVS
+510 GHTNQFWEHDLVS
-523 GKTGVLSVG
+523 GKTGVLANG
-532 VTGSYGGDIHEDG
+532 VTGSYAGDIHEDG
-545 KKIVYSSL
+545 KKIIYSSP

-560 YRADYAFK
+560 FSADYNFT
-568 EAKLSPLK
+568 EAHLSSLK
-576 PTGATDL
+576 PASDKDL
-583 MTEVNGSND
+583 MADVNASND
-592 SIAAY
+592 PVTAY
-597 KKSEGLLRIHSWRP
+597 KKAEGLFRIHSWRP
-611 FYEQPEWSFTLY
+611 FYEQPEWSFSLY

-633 SYEYVYNENEGSHR
+633 SYEYLYNENEGSHR
-647 VGLNLAY
+647 VGVNLAY

-663 GTNYTVD
+663 GTNYTMN

-680 RWNEWTGNVGLRL
+680 GWNEWTGNAGIRV
-693 PLNFTAGKLYK
+693 PLNFTSGKLYK
-704 QLDLSTRIHAVSL
+704 QLDFSTRIHAVSV
-717 DYASKNTVSFNDRFI
+717 DYDNKNTVSFKDKFI
-732 SYLQHQLSWS
+732 PYLQHQISWS

-752 YPKFAFV
+752 YPRFALA

-769 NTSANQ
+769 GTNANQ

-786 AGRNHSLVLGFNY
+786 VGRNHSLVLGFNY
-799 QRRDTL
+799 QMRDTM

-817 RGYDGIDYPRM
+817 RGYDAIDYPRM
-828 WKTSFNYH
+828 WRTSFNYH

-847 NIVYFLRIR
+847 NIVYFLRVR

-876 LRSAGTE
+876 FRSAGTE

-915 NPNRWEFI
+915 NPNKFEFI
-923 MPIDLF
+923 MPINLL

>member
-1 MRFDYKITLSI
+1 MRFIYKITLSI
-12 IFLFLVSVS
+12 IFLFHLSHNM
-21 TYGQRF
+21 YGQRF

-39 KGAAA
+39 RGKAA
-44 DIVFPIGSDSAA
+44 DIVFPNGADSAA
-56 FRVNAITSMLEKSP
+56 MRVNAITQLLENQSS
-70 AYGRLGNTSS
+70 GRLGNASL
-80 RISIVLQ
+80 RIPIVLQ

-107 LFPPQDALKLGSTS
+107 LFPPQDALYLGSTS

-127 IHEYRHVHQYAN
+127 VHEYRHVHQYAN

-173 AVYAET
+173 AVYTET

-188 LPGFYEPFRSLW
+188 LPGFFDPFRSLW
-200 MANKQY
+200 LANKKY

-225 LGYLLVAYGY
+225 LGYLLVAHGY
-235 GQYGE
+235 RSQGDG
-240 DFWAKVTG
+240 FWAKVTD
-248 DASRFRGLFYP
+248 DAARFKGLFYP
-259 LQSAIKRHTG
+259 LQSAIKRHAG
-269 LKFNAF
+269 VHFNAF
-275 VQRAIDSFQLSM
+275 VERAIDSFRLNM
-287 PVEVKHPSV
+287 PVEINYSNSK
-296 MMINTLDKKRVVDH
+296 MINELDTKRVVDH
-310 HFPIW
+310 RFPIF

-324 RKSYNQL
+324 RRAYNQL
-331 SHWVIFN
+331 AHWVIFSK
-338 QGKQSRLGVKNIG
+338 GKASKLGIKNIG
-351 VDDYYTYKRGHVVYV
+351 VDDYYTYKGGNIVYA
-366 AYMPDSRWQWK
+366 AYSPDPRWQWK
-377 ESSDIILYNIY
+377 ENSDIILYNIY
-388 DRTEQ
+388 DRTEH
-393 RITKGKRYFSPDLS
+393 RVTKGKRYFSPDLS
-407 NDGQRLIAVDVA
+407 NDGQQVIAVDVA

-432 TGEKLKT
+432 TGERIKRFESMSDI
-439 YENGSGIFFSYP
+439 YFSYP
-451 VFNYSDSIVYV
+451 VFSQSDSIVYV
-462 IARKDEGVSALL
+462 ISRKGNGASGLL
-474 KLDLSTSSFSE
+474 RLDIASGSFSE

-502 KLMFTVSQ
+502 KLMFTISQ
-510 GQTNQFWEHDLVS
+510 GQTNQFWEHDLLS
-523 GKTGVLSVG
+523 GKTGVLAVG
-532 VTGSYGGDIHEDG
+532 VTGSYAGDIHEDG
-545 KKIVYSSL
+545 NKIVYSSP

-560 YRADYAFK
+560 YSADYRFA
-568 EAKLSPLK
+568 EDSLHPLK
-576 PTGATDL
+576 KANEADL
-583 MTEVNGSND
+583 MTGVNASAYPITD
-592 SIAAY
+592 Y
-597 KKSEGLLRIHSWRP
+597 KKSEGLFRIHSWRP
-611 FYEQPEWSFTLY
+611 FYEQPEWSFSLY

-633 SYEYVYNENEGSHR
+633 SYDYVYNENEGSHR
-647 VGLNLAY
+647 VGVNLAY

-663 GTNYTVD
+663 GTNYTMN
-670 RTYKDSSRLI
+670 RTFRDSSRLI

-693 PLNFTAGKLYK
+693 PLNFTSGKLYK
-704 QLDLSTRIHAVSL
+704 QLDLSTRLHAVSV
-717 DYASKNTVSFNDRFI
+717 DYDNKNTVSLKDRFI
-732 SYLQHQLSWS
+732 PYLQHQVSWA
-742 MQTQQAVQHI
+742 MQTQQAIQHI
-752 YPKFAFV
+752 YPRFAFV
-759 TRLQSRMAIG
+759 SRLQSRMAIG
-769 NTSANQ
+769 NTNANQ
-775 LYWGSQLYLPG
+775 LFWGSQLYLPG
-786 AGRNHSLVLGFNY
+786 VGRNHSLVLGFNY
-799 QRRDTL
+799 QSRDTM

-817 RGYDGIDYPRM
+817 RGYEAIDYPRM
-828 WKTSFNYH
+828 WRTSFNYH

-847 NIVYFLRIR
+847 NIVYFLRVR

-915 NPNRWEFI
+915 NPNRFEFI
-923 MPIDLF
+923 MPINLL

>member
-1 MRFDYKITLSI
+1 MRFIYKITLSI
-12 IFLFLVSVS
+12 IFLSQLSICI
-21 TYGQRF
+21 YAQRF

-39 KGAAA
+39 KGHAA

-56 FRVNAITSMLEKSP
+56 MRVNAIAQLMDSHVS
-70 AYGRLGNTSS
+70 GRLGTASL
-80 RISIVLQ
+80 RIPVVLQ
-87 TLPTVSNAYV
+87 TLPTISNAYV

-107 LFPPQDALKLGSTS
+107 LFPPQDALTLGSTS
-121 WLDNLS
+121 WIDNLS
-127 IHEYRHVHQYAN
+127 VHEFRHVHQYAN

-144 SKFAYLV
+144 SKFAYLI

-173 AVYAET
+173 AVYTET

-188 LPGFYEPFRSLW
+188 LPGFYDPFRSLW
-200 MANKQY
+200 MANKKY
-206 GYQKLR
+206 SYQKLR
-212 SGSMKDLVPNHYA
+212 SGSIKDLVPNHYA

-235 GQYGE
+235 GKQG
-240 DFWAKVTG
+240 DGFWAKVTD
-248 DASRFRGLFYP
+248 DAARFKGLFYP
-259 LQSAIKRHTG
+259 LQSAVKRHTG

-275 VQRAIDSFQLSM
+275 VREAIDSFQLNM
-287 PVEVKHPSV
+287 PVVSSHPSV
-296 MMINTLDKKRVVDH
+296 QMINKVDVKRVVDH

-324 RKSYNQL
+324 RKAYNQMP
-331 SHWVIFN
+331 HWVIFN
-338 QGKQSRLGVKNIG
+338 KGKLTRLSVKNIG
-351 VDDYYTYKRGHVVYV
+351 LDDYYTYKRGNIVYT
-366 AYMPDSRWQWK
+366 AYSPDPRWQWK
-377 ESSDIILYNIY
+377 ERSDIILYNIY
-388 DRTEQ
+388 SRLEERVT
-393 RITKGKRYFSPDLS
+393 RGKRYFSPDLS
-407 NDGQRLIAVDVA
+407 SDGQQLIAVDVA

-432 TGEKLKT
+432 TGERVKRF
-439 YENGSGIFFSYP
+439 ENSSGLYFSYP
-451 VFNYSDSIVYV
+451 VFSRSDSIVYV
-462 IARKDEGVSALL
+462 ISRKVDGGSALL
-474 KLDLSTSSFSE
+474 RLELATATFSE

-510 GQTNQFWEHDLVS
+510 GQTNQFWEHDLLS
-523 GKTGVLSVG
+523 GKTGILAVG
-532 VTGSYGGDIHEDG
+532 VTGSYAGDIHEDG
-545 KKIVYSSL
+545 KKIVYSSP
-553 SAEGEQV
+553 SAEGEQIFS
-560 YRADYAFK
+560 ADYRFT
-568 EAKLSPLK
+568 EYPISQLK
-576 PTGATDL
+576 PAGTKDL
-583 MTEVNGSND
+583 MADVKASND
-592 SIAAY
+592 PITDY
-597 KKSEGLLRIHSWRP
+597 KKTEGLFRIHSWRP
-611 FYEQPEWSFTLY
+611 FYAQPEWSFTLY

-633 SYEYVYNENEGSHR
+633 SYEYLYNENEGSHR
-647 VGLNLAY
+647 MGVNLAY

-663 GTNYTVD
+663 GANYTVD

-693 PLNFTAGKLYK
+693 PLNFTTGKLYK
-704 QLDLSTRIHAVSL
+704 QLDLSSRIHGVSL
-717 DYASKNTVSFNDRFI
+717 AYDSKNTISLNDRFI

-759 TRLQSRMAIG
+759 TRMQSRMAIG
-769 NTSANQ
+769 NTQANQ
-775 LYWGSQLYLPG
+775 LFWGSQLYLPG

-817 RGYDGIDYPRM
+817 RGYDATDYPRM
-828 WKTSFNYH
+828 WRTSFNYH
-836 MPLLYPDLGIG
+836 MPLIYPDFGLG
-847 NIVYFLRIR
+847 NIVYFLRAR

-876 LRSAGTE
+876 LRSVGTE
-883 VYFDTKWWN
+883 IYFDTKWWN
-892 QQNVTFG
+892 QQSVTFG

-905 LDTKLFVKPP
+905 LDTRLFVNPP

-923 MPIDLF
+923 MPIDLI

>member
-1 MRFDYKITLSI
+1 MRVIYKITLSI
-12 IFLFLVSVS
+12 IFLFHLSILM
-21 TYGQRF
+21 YGQRF

-39 KGAAA
+39 RGTAA
-44 DIVFPIGSDSAA
+44 DIVFPNGSDADA
-56 FRVNAITSMLEKSP
+56 LRVNAITRLLDKQDS
-70 AYGRLGNTSS
+70 GRLGNARL
-80 RISIVLQ
+80 RIPIVLQ

-107 LFPPQDALKLGSTS
+107 LFPPQNALNLGSTS

-127 IHEYRHVHQYAN
+127 VHEFRHVHQYAN

-144 SKFAYLV
+144 SKFAYLI

-173 AVYAET
+173 AIYTET

-188 LPGFYEPFRSLW
+188 LPGFYDPFRSLW
-200 MANKQY
+200 LANKKY

-235 GQYGE
+235 GRQG
-240 DFWAKVTG
+240 DGFWAKVTD
-248 DASRFRGLFYP
+248 DASGFNGLFYP
-259 LQSAIKRHTG
+259 LQSAIKRQTG

-275 VQRAIDSFQLSM
+275 VKHAIDSFQSLM
-287 PVEVKHPSV
+287 PVVANHPSV
-296 MMINTLDKKRVVDH
+296 QMINKVETKRVVDH
-310 HFPIW
+310 HFPIF

-324 RKSYNQL
+324 RKAYNQL
-331 SHWVIFN
+331 PHWVIFN

-351 VDDYYTYKRGHVVYV
+351 VDDYYTYKRGNVVYA
-366 AYMPDSRWQWK
+366 AYSPDPRWQWK

-388 DRTEQ
+388 DRSEQ
-393 RITKGKRYFSPDLS
+393 RVTKGKRYFSPDLS
-407 NDGQRLIAVDVA
+407 NDGQQLIAVDVA

-432 TGEKLKT
+432 TGERIKRFESVDSI
-439 YENGSGIFFSYP
+439 YFSYP
-451 VFNYSDSIVYV
+451 VFNHSDSIVYV
-462 IARKDEGVSALL
+462 IGRKDNGVSALL
-474 KLDLSTSSFSE
+474 RLDITSGSFSE

-493 MSFLRIRGN
+493 MSFLRNRGN
-502 KLMFTVSQ
+502 KLVFTVSQ
-510 GQTNQFWEHDLVS
+510 GQTNQFWEHDMVS
-523 GKTGVLSVG
+523 GKTGVLAIG
-532 VTGSYGGDIHEDG
+532 VTGAYAGDIHEEG
-545 KKIVYSSL
+545 KKIVYSSP

-560 YRADYAFK
+560 FSADYRFT
-568 EAKLSPLK
+568 EAHINSLK
-576 PTGATDL
+576 PSSEIDL
-583 MTEVNGSND
+583 MTDVNVSND
-592 SIAAY
+592 PITDY
-597 KKSEGLLRIHSWRP
+597 KKAEGLFRIHSWRP
-611 FYEQPEWSFTLY
+611 FYEQPEWSFSLY

-633 SYEYVYNENEGSHR
+633 SYEYLYNENEGSHR
-647 VGLNLAY
+647 VGVNLAY

-663 GTNYTVD
+663 GTNYTID

-704 QLDLSTRIHAVSL
+704 QLDLSTRIHAVSV
-717 DYASKNTVSFNDRFI
+717 DYDNKNTVSLKDRFI
-732 SYLQHQLSWS
+732 PYLQHQISWS

-752 YPKFAFV
+752 YPKFAFI

-786 AGRNHSLVLGFNY
+786 VGRNHSLVLGFNY
-799 QRRDTL
+799 QMRDTL

-817 RGYDGIDYPRM
+817 RGYEAIDYPRM
-828 WKTSFNYH
+828 WRTSFNYH
-836 MPLLYPDLGIG
+836 LPLLYPDLGIG
-847 NIVYFLRIR
+847 NIVYFLRVR

-876 LRSAGTE
+876 FRSTGTE
-883 VYFDTKWWN
+883 IYFDTKWWN

-923 MPIDLF
+923 MPINLL

>member
-1 MRFDYKITLSI
+1 M
-12 IFLFLVSVS
+12 
-21 TYGQRF
+21 YGQRF

-39 KGAAA
+39 RGTAA
-44 DIVFPIGSDSAA
+44 DIVFPNGSDADA
-56 FRVNAITSMLEKSP
+56 LRVNAITRLLENQDS
-70 AYGRLGNTSS
+70 GRLGNARL
-80 RISIVLQ
+80 RIPIVLQ
-87 TLPTVSNAYV
+87 KLPTVSNAYV

-107 LFPPQDALKLGSTS
+107 LFPPQDALNLGSTS

-127 IHEYRHVHQYAN
+127 VHEYRHVHQYAN

-144 SKFAYLV
+144 SKFAYLI

-173 AVYAET
+173 AVYTET

-188 LPGFYEPFRSLW
+188 LPGFYDPFRSLW
-200 MANKQY
+200 TANKQY

-235 GQYGE
+235 GRQG
-240 DFWAKVTG
+240 DGFWARVTD
-248 DASRFRGLFYP
+248 DAARFKGLFYP
-259 LQSAIKRHTG
+259 LQSAIKRQTG

-275 VQRAIDSFQLSM
+275 VKHAIDSFQSLM
-287 PVEVKHPSV
+287 PVVANHPSV
-296 MMINTLDKKRVVDH
+296 QMINKLDTKRVVDH
-310 HFPIW
+310 HFPIF

-324 RKSYNQL
+324 RKAYNQL
-331 SHWVIFN
+331 PHWVIFN

-351 VDDYYTYKRGHVVYV
+351 VDDYYTYKRGNIVYA
-366 AYMPDSRWQWK
+366 AYSPDPRWQWK

-388 DRTEQ
+388 DRSEQ
-393 RITKGKRYFSPDLS
+393 RVTKGKRYFSPDLS
-407 NDGQRLIAVDVA
+407 NDGQQLIAVDVA

-432 TGEKLKT
+432 TGEKIKRFET
-439 YENGSGIFFSYP
+439 VDSIYFSYP
-451 VFNYSDSIVYV
+451 VFNHSDSIVYV
-462 IARKDEGVSALL
+462 IGRKDNGVSALL
-474 KLDLSTSSFSE
+474 RLDITSGSFSE
-485 VLPYTNAP
+485 VLPYSNAP
-493 MSFLRIRGN
+493 MSFLRNRGN
-502 KLMFTVSQ
+502 KLVFTVSQ
-510 GQTNQFWEHDLVS
+510 GPTNQFWEHDMVS
-523 GKTGVLSVG
+523 GKTGVLAVG
-532 VTGSYGGDIHEDG
+532 VTGAYAGDIHEEG
-545 KKIVYSSL
+545 KKIVYSSP

-560 YRADYAFK
+560 FGADYRFT
-568 EAKLSPLK
+568 EAHINPLK
-576 PTGATDL
+576 PSSEGDL
-583 MTEVNGSND
+583 MAEVNVSND
-592 SIAAY
+592 PITDY
-597 KKSEGLLRIHSWRP
+597 KKAEGLFRIHSWRP

-633 SYEYVYNENEGSHR
+633 SYEYLYNENEGSHR
-647 VGLNLAY
+647 VGVNLAY

-704 QLDLSTRIHAVSL
+704 QLDLSTRIHAVSV
-717 DYASKNTVSFNDRFI
+717 DYDNKNTVSLKDRFI
-732 SYLQHQLSWS
+732 PYLQHQISWS

-752 YPKFAFV
+752 YPKFAFI

-775 LYWGSQLYLPG
+775 LFWSSQLYLPG
-786 AGRNHSLVLGFNY
+786 VGRNHSLVLGFNY
-799 QRRDTL
+799 QMRDTM

-817 RGYDGIDYPRM
+817 RGYEAIDYPRM
-828 WKTSFNYH
+828 WRTSFNYH

-847 NIVYFLRIR
+847 NIVYFLRVR

-876 LRSAGTE
+876 FRSTGTE
-883 VYFDTKWWN
+883 IYFDTKWWN
-892 QQNVTFG
+892 QQSVTFG

-923 MPIDLF
+923 MPINLL